1 MNSYQVAI
9 VETINHL
16 VTVFANSEQEA
27 CEQVLAVNGGDD
39 HLIANIDLKCV
50 SVKQLEVNCKGG
62 TNGSH
67 D

>member
-16 VTVFANSEQEA
+16 VTVLANSEQEA

-39 HLIANIDLKCV
+39 HLIASVELKCV
-50 SVKQLEVNCKGG
+50 SVKRLEGDCKGG